1 MSYKVIESF
10 TDLQD
15 RNYVYITGETYP
27 RNGYTPSDERVAELS
42 GESNKL
48 GYPLIEKVDGPV
60 EDTVLEVPVTTI
72 HEEAQ
77 EEAKEAASGVGTGEN
92 SPKPTEAKRTPKEA
106 RGKAS
111 KIK

>member
-42 GESNKL
+42 SESNKL
-48 GYPLIEKVDGPV
+48 GYPLIKKVDGPV
-60 EDTVLEVPVTTI
+60 EDTALEVPVTTI

-77 EEAKEAASGVGTGEN
+77 EEAKEAASDVGTGEN
-92 SPKPTEAKRTPKEA
+92 SPEHTEAKRTPT
-106 RGKAS
+106 KAQ
-111 KIK
+111 KKPPKNN

>member
-15 RNYVYITGETYP
+15 RNYVYIAGEIYP
-27 RNGYTPSDERVAELS
+27 RIGYTPSDERVAELS
-42 GESNKL
+42 SESNKL
-48 GYPLIEKVDGPV
+48 GYPLIKKVDGPV
-60 EDTVLEVPVTTI
+60 EDTALEVPVTAI

-77 EEAKEAASGVGTGEN
+77 EEAKEAASDAGTGEN
-92 SPKPTEAKRTPKEA
+92 SLEAPEAKKITKKA

-111 KIK
+111 EKE